1 MAVVCTAWCLVCWS
15 AVYVDELRRRE
26 REMGIDPD
34 PEVDALL
41 KAEAVEG
48 KRSNIVTDIM
58 LRLLGLEVRGLL
70 RTGACVHTEAASA
83 RLLAVPE
90 TCWWLLL
97 STVLHKLCSPVRT
110 RRFAHL
116 CGP

>member
-1 MAVVCTAWCLVCWS
+1 M
-15 AVYVDELRRRE
+15 YVDELRRRE
-26 REMGIDPD
+26 REMGIEPD

-70 RTGACVHTEAASA
+70 CTCVRGEAALA
-83 RLLAVPE
+83 RARTAEQLKLG
-90 TCWWLLL
+90 CWQ
-97 STVLHKLCSPVRT
+97 C
-110 RRFAHL
+110 
-116 CGP
+116 